1 MSRRKTGKISPDVAS
16 LRLRIARWRQK
27 RLKRSPMPEELWLEA
42 ARLAQDQGI
51 SPIARQ
57 LGVGYASLKG
67 RVEQAQPDEDVPS
80 QGGEFVELSA
90 DQFLGQASKS
100 AVVEL
105 ADEDGRRLTIRLD
118 DGGQLDVVGLL
129 QAFCGGGQRP

>member
-1 MSRRKTGKISPDVAS
+1 MSREKKTRISRGVSSLRRRIERWRKTRS
-16 LRLRIARWRQK
+16 
-27 RLKRSPMPEELWLEA
+27 KRSPMPEELWQEA

-57 LGVGYASLKG
+57 LGVGYASLKD
-67 RVEQAQPDEDVPS
+67 RVEQAPQPDEDAPS

-90 DQFLGQASKS
+90 EQFLGQASKA

-105 ADEDGRRLTIRLD
+105 ADGDGRRLTVRLD

-129 QAFCGGGQRP
+129 QAFCGGQRP

>member
-1 MSRRKTGKISPDVAS
+1 MSRRKEGKISPDVAS
-16 LRLRIARWRQK
+16 LRRRIARWRQT
-27 RLKRSPMPEELWLEA
+27 RLKRSSMPEELWLEA

-67 RVEQAQPDEDVPS
+67 RVEQAPQPAEDAPS
-80 QGGEFVELSA
+80 HGGELVELSA
-90 DQFLGQASKS
+90 EQFLVQASK
-100 AVVEL
+100 AVVVEL
-105 ADEDGRRLTIRLD
+105 ADEDGRRLTVRLD

-129 QAFCGGGQRP
+129 QAFCGGQRP

>member
-1 MSRRKTGKISPDVAS
+1 MSRRKKGRISPEVTS
-16 LRLRIARWRQK
+16 LRQRIERWRQT
-27 RLKRSPMPEELWLEA
+27 RRKRSSMPEKLWGEA
-42 ARLAQDQGI
+42 ARLAQEHGI

-67 RVEQAQPDEDVPS
+67 RVEQVPQPEEDARS

-90 DQFLGQASKS
+90 EQLFGASPRA

-105 ADEDGRRLTIRLD
+105 AAQDGLRLTVRLE
-118 DGGQLDVVGLL
+118 DGGQLDVVRLL
-129 QAFCGGGQRP
+129 EAFCERGRP

>member
-1 MSRRKTGKISPDVAS
+1 MSRRKEGKISPDVAS
-16 LRLRIARWRQK
+16 LRRRIARWRQT

-67 RVEQAQPDEDVPS
+67 RVEQAPQPAEDAPS
-80 QGGEFVELSA
+80 HGGEFVELSA
-90 DQFLGQASKS
+90 EQFLVQASK
-100 AVVEL
+100 AVVVEL
-105 ADEDGRRLTIRLD
+105 ADEDGRRLTVRLD

-129 QAFCGGGQRP
+129 QAFCGGQRP